1 MTLSAIYAISSQ
13 FAAPELSMTLETAR
27 SGQLCRDFILN
38 PITALAFFTART
50 DGRLYLLAGE
60 DNQLKVYDTESTYLC
75 GQITVF
81 KAQAIHGISV
91 SPASAAKQQ
100 ILIWGGYSVTV
111 LPGDV
116 LNRLLSGEHG
126 EGALKN
132 VCIEATAPDWLL
144 DGTASPYAN
153 GGLALLT
160 AHNELIHGHFD
171 EAQNS
176 VVFDAIRSPSRPILF
191 SGTLSWESPS
201 CILVAAG
208 TVFGE
213 IVVWKYHASSEASE
227 ARCDIHF
234 VFSGHEGS
242 IFGVCISPRIQL
254 ENGET
259 LTLLA
264 SCSDDRTIRV
274 WDVTE
279 VREAPGDRHAS
290 FYEKISAARQ
300 TGFGDSLDC
309 AGGETETTRCL
320 AVAMGH
326 ASRIWNV
333 AFSDAQPT
341 TDGPS
346 GLDVVLWSFGEDA
359 TAQKWLFSHRDRG
372 PSSTLASA
380 QLSHQ
385 GTFANHVGKH
395 IWSHAQIQTADEE
408 LLIATGGSDS
418 KVSLLSASDNY
429 APRYLAEIP
438 TAAVVTQPPECEVR
452 GDIVASALQHQDE
465 KEAEELDTGS
475 SATVAPPN
483 PQTQTQRKGPK
494 VKKTKE
500 TFNHYNFLSES
511 CLLAVTNSGRLFRG
525 TFETELS
532 WYEVALPA
540 ESHSALRSYTVIT
553 SLNDGRRAL
562 IGTASG
568 AIFLYRDADVPT
580 VEPLAQVAG
589 KVAGLFDV
597 SREVKQREQPRS
609 LDPSGHGPAKA
620 EEERGLFLVD
630 ILGSSDAVLLQIRG
644 PGQAVEVT
652 ETKVHLDKA
661 FGITA
666 AALCGDILL
675 LGSRKGVITVL
686 QPTQDGYRR
695 AETEVEATIKDAV
708 TSISILSR
716 VGGQPTTILTT
727 SRDGKYRI
735 HQVSRR
741 DDCFHLWLLHE
752 TTPPFGPI
760 IEDAWFFV
768 NADGTKDLMLCGF
781 RSKNF
786 VVWNETRAREIV
798 TVDCGGAHRMFAYM
812 PLSASADAFRF
823 VFTKTSQLCVFSQSH
838 APHRTVKE
846 GGHGREIRAVAS
858 SGQYVATAA
867 EDTTIRIWS
876 YDAVGTKLRCLAMV
890 EKHTTGIQA
899 LKWHGQSRLFSSGG
913 NEEFFVWRTTPLQS
927 EHKELGIV
935 CEAVFPD
942 RTEVGDLRIMD
953 FDVRC
958 LDDDHD
964 GPDASV
970 AFLVSMIFSDSSL
983 KTYRYSKDGGFRI
996 LARGS
1001 YTGACMTQLRYLH
1014 ADHHTVRALT
1024 AATDGYLA
1032 VWQADMPGGTTDVSA
1047 TDFATLA
1054 MTRLHQST
1062 MKSLDVRE
1070 VDGPEG
1076 KCVLVVAGGDD
1087 NALGMA
1093 QLRQDGTGRFV
1104 FPSKCI
1110 VRSAHAAAITGVAI
1124 LDGTLS
1130 PSQAVVVSTGNDQ
1143 KVAKWRIADWQGAS
1157 PRIQLLYSGHS
1168 SVADAGDL
1176 EQLPGDR
1183 VVVGGVGLEMWNAG
1197 GPLES

>member
-1 MTLSAIYAISSQ
+1 
-13 FAAPELSMTLETAR
+13 MTLETAR
-27 SGQLCRDFILN
+27 SGHLCRDFILN

-60 DNQLKVYDTESTYLC
+60 DNQLKVYDAESTRLR

-81 KAQAIHGISV
+81 KAQAVHGISIP
-91 SPASAAKQQ
+91 PAGAVKQQ

-111 LPGDV
+111 LPRDMIDRIV
-116 LNRLLSGEHG
+116 SGEAG
-126 EGALKN
+126 GGALGS
-132 VCIEATAPDWLL
+132 VGSEATAPDWLL
-144 DGTASPYAN
+144 DGISSPYAN
-153 GGLALLT
+153 GDLALLT
-160 AHNELIHGHFD
+160 AHNELIHGHLD
-171 EAQNS
+171 PVQNCI
-176 VVFDAIRSPSRPILF
+176 VFDRIRSPSRPILF
-191 SGTLSWESPS
+191 SGTLSWESPD

-213 IVVWKYHASSEASE
+213 IVVWKYHASSAASE
-227 ARCDIHF
+227 TRCDIHF

-242 IFGVCISPRIQL
+242 IFGVCISPRIRL

-279 VREAPGDRHAS
+279 VREAPGDRHAK
-290 FYEKISAARQ
+290 FYEKLSAARQ
-300 TGFGDSLDC
+300 TGFGDSLNLV
-309 AGGETETTRCL
+309 GGETEATRCL
-320 AVAMGH
+320 AVVMGH

-333 AFSDAQPT
+333 AFSNTQPAT
-341 TDGPS
+341 HGPS
-346 GLDVVLWSFGEDA
+346 GLDVVLWSFGEDS
-359 TAQKWLFSHRDRG
+359 TAQQWLFAHRDRG
-372 PSSTLASA
+372 PSSTQASA

-385 GTFANHVGKH
+385 GTFATHVGKH
-395 IWSHAQIQTADEE
+395 IWSHAQTQTANEG
-408 LLIATGGSDS
+408 LLIATGGSDG
-418 KVSLLSASDNY
+418 KISLLSASDRH

-438 TAAVVTQPPECEVR
+438 TAAVVAQPPECETR
-452 GDIVASALQHQDE
+452 GDIEAPTLQHQDE
-465 KEAEELDTGS
+465 AGVEGPDTRS
-475 SATVAPPN
+475 STVAVSPN
-483 PQTQTQRKGPK
+483 PQVQAQRKGPK
-494 VKKTKE
+494 VKKVKE
-500 TFNHYNFLSES
+500 TFNHYNFVSES

-525 TFETELS
+525 IFETELS
-532 WYEVALPA
+532 WYEMTLSA
-540 ESHSALRSYTVIT
+540 ESHAALRSYTVIT

-568 AIFLYRDADVPT
+568 VIFLFRDSDVPT
-580 VEPLAQVAG
+580 VEPVARVVG

-597 SREVKQREQPRS
+597 SREVKQREQPGS
-609 LDPSGHGPAKA
+609 QSSNGQGPAEKS
-620 EEERGLFLVD
+620 EERGLFLVD

-644 PGQAVEVT
+644 PDQAVEVT
-652 ETKVHLDKA
+652 ETKVHLDKT
-661 FGITA
+661 FSVTS
-666 AALCGDILL
+666 AALCGDVLL
-675 LGSRKGVITVL
+675 LGSRKGGITVL
-686 QPTQDGYRR
+686 QPTPDGYRR
-695 AETEVEATIKDAV
+695 AESEVEATTKDAV
-708 TSISILSR
+708 TSISILSQ
-716 VGGQPTTILTT
+716 VDGQPTSILTT
-727 SRDGKYRI
+727 GRDGKYRI

-741 DDCFHLWLLHE
+741 KDSFRLRLLHE

-786 VVWNETRAREIV
+786 VVWNETRAREVV
-798 TVDCGGAHRMFAYM
+798 TVDCGGAHRMFAYT

-823 VFTKTSQLCVFSQSH
+823 VFTKTSQLCVFSQRH

-858 SGQYVATAA
+858 SGHYVATAA

-876 YDAVGTKLRCLAMV
+876 YDAVGTELRCLAMV

-899 LKWHGQSRLFSSGG
+899 LKWHGQSHLFSSGG

-927 EHKELGIV
+927 EHKQLGIV

-953 FDVRC
+953 FDVRRIG
-958 LDDDHD
+958 DEE
-964 GPDASV
+964 PDANV
-970 AFLVSMIFSDSSL
+970 EFLVSMVFSDSSL
-983 KTYRYSKDGGFRI
+983 KTYRYSKEGGFRI
-996 LARGS
+996 LAKGS
-1001 YTGACMTQLRYLH
+1001 YTGACMTQLRYLA
-1014 ADHHTVRALT
+1014 ADNHMVQVLT

-1032 VWQADMPGGTTDVSA
+1032 VWQATIPRGTADTSVA
-1047 TDFATLA
+1047 EFATLVI
-1054 MTRLHQST
+1054 TRLHQST

-1076 KCVLVVAGGDD
+1076 KCALVVAGGDD
-1087 NALGMA
+1087 NALGIA
-1093 QLRQDGTGRFV
+1093 HLRQDGAGRFV
-1104 FPSKCI
+1104 FPSKCV

-1130 PSQAVVVSTGNDQ
+1130 QSQAVVVSTGNDQ
-1143 KVAKWRIADWQGAS
+1143 RVAKWRISDWQGAS
-1157 PRIQLLYSGHS
+1157 PRVQLLHHGHS

-1183 VVVGGVGLEMWNAG
+1183 VVVGGVGLEMWNAA
-1197 GPLES
+1197 GPVASRHEYRR

>member
-1 MTLSAIYAISSQ
+1 
-13 FAAPELSMTLETAR
+13 MTLETAR
-27 SGQLCRDFILN
+27 SGHLCRDFILN

-60 DNQLKVYDTESTYLC
+60 DNQLKIYDTESTCLR

-81 KAQAIHGISV
+81 KAQAVHGISV
-91 SPASAAKQQ
+91 SPAGAAKQQ

-111 LPGDV
+111 LLGDV
-116 LNRLLSGEHG
+116 LDRIVSGQLD

-132 VCIEATAPDWLL
+132 VCTEATAPDWLL
-144 DGTASPYAN
+144 DGTSSPYAN

-160 AHNELIHGHFD
+160 AHNELIHGHLDEVQNAVIFD
-171 EAQNS
+171 N
-176 VVFDAIRSPSRPILF
+176 IRSPSRPILF

-213 IVVWKYHASSEASE
+213 IVVWKYHASPEASE
-227 ARCDIHF
+227 TRCDILF

-242 IFGVCISPRIQL
+242 VFGVCISPRIRL

-264 SCSDDRTIRV
+264 SCSDDRTIRI

-279 VREAPGDRHAS
+279 VREAPGDRHAR
-290 FYEKISAARQ
+290 FYERISAARQ
-300 TGFGDSLDC
+300 TGFGDSLDL
-309 AGGETETTRCL
+309 AGGEAEAARCL
-320 AVAMGH
+320 AVVMGH

-333 AFSDAQPT
+333 AFSNAQPA

-346 GLDVVLWSFGEDA
+346 GLDVVLWSFGEDS
-359 TAQKWLFSHRDRG
+359 TAQKWLFSHRERA
-372 PSSTLASA
+372 PSSSQASA

-395 IWSHAQIQTADEE
+395 IWSHAQTQTSNEE

-418 KVSLLSASDNY
+418 KISLLSASNSC

-438 TAAVVTQPPECEVR
+438 TAAVVAQPLECEIP
-452 GDIVASALQHQDE
+452 GDIAASALQHRDE
-465 KEAEELDTGS
+465 TGVEGLDLENPAVT
-475 SATVAPPN
+475 APPN
-483 PQTQTQRKGPK
+483 PQAQAQRKGPK
-494 VKKTKE
+494 VKKVKE

-532 WYEVALPA
+532 WYEMTLSA
-540 ESHSALRSYTVIT
+540 ESHSALRSYTVIA

-568 AIFLYRDADVPT
+568 AIFLYRDSDVPT
-580 VEPLAQVAG
+580 VELVARVAG

-597 SREVKQREQPRS
+597 SREVKQREQPCS
-609 LDPSGHGPAKA
+609 QDPAGLVPA
-620 EEERGLFLVD
+620 ETLEERGLFVVD
-630 ILGSSDAVLLQIRG
+630 ILGSSEAVLLRIRG
-644 PGQAVEVT
+644 RDQAVEVT
-652 ETKVHLDKA
+652 KSTVYLDKA
-661 FGITA
+661 FGVTS

-675 LGSRKGVITVL
+675 LGSRKGVIAVL
-686 QPTQDGYRR
+686 QRTQDGYRR
-695 AETEVEATIKDAV
+695 AESEVEATTKDAV
-708 TSISILSR
+708 TSISILTQ
-716 VGGQPTTILTT
+716 VGGQPTSILTT

-735 HQVSRR
+735 HQMSRR
-741 DDCFHLWLLHE
+741 EDRFRLRLLHE

-760 IEDAWFFV
+760 IEDAWFSV

-798 TVDCGGAHRMFAYM
+798 TVDCGGAHRMFAYT

-858 SGQYVATAA
+858 SGHYVATAA

-876 YDAVGTKLRCLAMV
+876 YDALGTKLRCLAMV
-890 EKHTTGIQA
+890 EKHTAGIQA
-899 LKWHGQSRLFSSGG
+899 LKWHGHSHLFSSGG

-958 LDDDHD
+958 L
-964 GPDASV
+964 GAEESDANV
-970 AFLVSMIFSDSSL
+970 AFLVSMVFSDSSL
-983 KTYRYSKDGGFRI
+983 KTYLYSKDGGFRI
-996 LARGS
+996 RAKGS
-1001 YTGACMTQLRYLH
+1001 YTGACMTQLRHLH
-1014 ADHHTVRALT
+1014 ADNDTVRVLT
-1024 AATDGYLA
+1024 AATDGHLA
-1032 VWQADMPGGTTDVSA
+1032 VWQAGISSSTTDVSVV
-1047 TDFATLA
+1047 DFATLVI
-1054 MTRLHQST
+1054 TRLHQST

-1087 NALGMA
+1087 NALGIA
-1093 QLRQDGTGRFV
+1093 HLRRDETGRFA

-1110 VRSAHAAAITGVAI
+1110 VRSAHAAAITGIAI

-1130 PSQAVVVSTGNDQ
+1130 QSQAVVVSTGNDQ
-1143 KVAKWRIADWQGAS
+1143 RVAKWRVAGWQGAS
-1157 PRIQLLYSGHS
+1157 PHVQLLHHGHS

-1183 VVVGGVGLEMWNAG
+1183 IVVGGVGLEMWDAAG
-1197 GPLES
+1197 PVEP